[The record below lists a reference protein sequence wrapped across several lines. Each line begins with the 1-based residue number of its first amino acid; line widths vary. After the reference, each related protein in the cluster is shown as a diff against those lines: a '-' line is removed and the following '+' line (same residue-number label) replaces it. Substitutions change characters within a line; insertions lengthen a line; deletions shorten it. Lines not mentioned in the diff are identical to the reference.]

1 VSCGYGFVVVVS
13 AVGLYIDGM
22 NNKMPLAI
30 EDYLAAG
37 ITSMTAGSN
46 VSAKVSAVRDRT
58 VFDLFLRRVKFHNV
72 Q

>member
-37 ITSMTAGSN
+37 ITSMTPGSN

-58 VFDLFLRRVKFHNV
+58 AFDLFLRRVKF
-72 Q
+72 